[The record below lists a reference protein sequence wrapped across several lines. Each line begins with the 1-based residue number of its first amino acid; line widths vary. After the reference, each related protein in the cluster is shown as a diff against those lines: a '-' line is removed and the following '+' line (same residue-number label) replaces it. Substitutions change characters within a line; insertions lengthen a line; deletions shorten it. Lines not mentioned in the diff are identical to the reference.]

1 MIFNYKYLLTYP
13 RNSIHFHEFS
23 HFICSFQ
30 NPFIVLPHKFCV
42 YFFSIDLHGA
52 CSQAWNL
59 LFLYKTALE
68 CILKSVD
75 KDGKDGRSWQ
85 LFQVSFPPFILARA
99 SIKQMDDFSGSQTGF
114 SIQNFEGKGKVG

>member
-1 MIFNYKYLLTYP
+1 MGHAARHGT
-13 RNSIHFHEFS
+13 
-23 HFICSFQ
+23 
-30 NPFIVLPHKFCV
+30 
-42 YFFSIDLHGA
+42 FF
-52 CSQAWNL
+52 
-59 LFLYKTALE
+59 FLYKTALE

-99 SIKQMDDFSGSQTGF
+99 SIKQMDDYSGSQTGF